1 MIGLVNLPLMSD
13 WKKTYPRIKN
23 WSDFTMTILNKIQ
36 TKWGTAK
43 LKGGYYTIVSSKEG
57 YNNRL
62 LHQLIWEEH
71 YGLKTPKDYVIH
83 HLNFDKR
90 DNRIQNLQCV
100 ELSKHIS
107 FHNKGKK
114 FSQEHKLNLSISQ
127 NTSGFFR
134 VSKHKTT
141 KVKQGFQ
148 WQYSYYEN
156 GKQKKISRIDL
167 QKLEKEVKS
176 KGLEWVKL

>member
-1 MIGLVNLPLMSD
+1 
-13 WKKTYPRIKN
+13 
-23 WSDFTMTILNKIQ
+23 MTILNKIQ

-43 LKGGYYTIVSSKEG
+43 LKGGYYVITTRKEG
-57 YNNRL
+57 YHHKK
-62 LHQLIWEEH
+62 LHHLIWSEH
-71 YGLKTPKDYVIH
+71 YGKPVPKGYIIH
-83 HLNFDKR
+83 HLNMNKT

-114 FSQEHKLNLSISQ
+114 FSQEHKLNISISQ

-176 KGLEWVKL
+176 KGFEWVKL